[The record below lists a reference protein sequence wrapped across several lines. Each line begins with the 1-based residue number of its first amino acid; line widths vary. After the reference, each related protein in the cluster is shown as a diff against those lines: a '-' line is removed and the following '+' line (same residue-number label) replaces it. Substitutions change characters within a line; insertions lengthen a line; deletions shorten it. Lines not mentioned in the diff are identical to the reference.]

1 MKHFFFLFLLLALL
15 PLCAQAEIILFEDE
29 NGKVIMSDDG
39 EIEFLPPDETSPAQ
53 AASLPSPSPIPPQQ
67 ERLIETYQLHTPIP
81 TPTLAPIAYTRKLE

>member
-39 EIEFLPPDETSPAQ
+39 EIEFLPPDETAPEQ
-53 AASLPSPSPIPPQQ
+53 AAPHPTPSPIPVHQ
-67 ERLIETYQLHTPIP
+67 
-81 TPTLAPIAYTRKLE
+81 